1 MEAEPP
7 AQIEGGEFVCSTCG
21 LTEHYTYKG
30 KQPPFCKKI
39 SFIDDSYVMKDPFSP
54 PNKNQFLLLGCLA
67 FLETLPLVFSSDCTT
82 FPRNCFFG
90 FFELLTKWEVSNE
103 DRFPGIMFSFRVLL
117 CKVNLNMVFIQKSAI
132 SSKCLVSRILFH
144 KADKH
149 VD

>member
-54 PNKNQFLLLGCLA
+54 PNKNQFLLLGSDCHLCNKQA
-67 FLETLPLVFSSDCTT
+67 SLNLPAGRTLPITALKCSPYTALFTSVLCARLIQSTAFSTDC
-82 FPRNCFFG
+82 PANY
-90 FFELLTKWEVSNE
+90 
-103 DRFPGIMFSFRVLL
+103 
-117 CKVNLNMVFIQKSAI
+117 
-132 SSKCLVSRILFH
+132 
-144 KADKH
+144 
-149 VD
+149 